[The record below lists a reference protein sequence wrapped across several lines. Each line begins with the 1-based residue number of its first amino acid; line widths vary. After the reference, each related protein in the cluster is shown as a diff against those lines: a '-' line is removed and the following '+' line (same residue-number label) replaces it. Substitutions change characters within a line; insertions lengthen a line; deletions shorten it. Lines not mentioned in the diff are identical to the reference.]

1 MPSERSPA
9 LRLNR
14 RGRESLLIS
23 WMDTTDGGRHGLAAP
38 TWRGMIAVGR
48 VARTHGRHGEVVI
61 NSETD
66 FPEQRF
72 RRGGRV
78 YISAGETVRELR
90 IVQMR
95 FQSGRPVVALEGFTT
110 ISEAEGLAGCELRV
124 PESEQ
129 QPLPADM
136 YYQHSLVGCEVRTVD
151 DVSVGRVIAVRG
163 DPGANRLLVQPR
175 DPQDE
180 DEIEIPLVDTI
191 CVSVDLEQNVVV
203 VDPPVGLLE
212 LNRRGI

>member
-1 MPSERSPA
+1 
-9 LRLNR
+9 
-14 RGRESLLIS
+14 
-23 WMDTTDGGRHGLAAP
+23 MDTTDGERDCLAAP
-38 TWRGMIAVGR
+38 AWSAMIAVGR
-48 VARTHGRHGEVVI
+48 VGRAHGRHGEVVI
-61 NSETD
+61 NPETD
-66 FPEQRF
+66 FPGQRF

-78 YISAGETVRELR
+78 YVSAGETVRELR
-90 IVQMR
+90 IVQVR

-110 ISEAEGLAGCELRV
+110 ISEAAGLAGCELRV

-163 DPGANRLLVQPR
+163 DLGANRLLVQSR
-175 DPQDE
+175 DPEDE

-212 LNRRGI
+212 LNRRGV